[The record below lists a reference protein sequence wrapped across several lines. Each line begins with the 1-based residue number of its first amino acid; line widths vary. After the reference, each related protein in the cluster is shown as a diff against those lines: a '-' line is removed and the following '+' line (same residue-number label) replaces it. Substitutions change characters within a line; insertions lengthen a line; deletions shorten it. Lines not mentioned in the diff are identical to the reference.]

1 VLAVTDKET
10 SGPHFNETGHT
21 MPSRLDPAAQQAIRD
36 TTVALLDSLGVRNA
50 ICHTEI
56 RHTAGGPR
64 IIETHT
70 RPGGDNIRDL
80 LRLSAGIDIYDT
92 FFGLL
97 AGKPFTPPA
106 ALRQAAAIR
115 FLTPSGGRVTS
126 VSGVSR
132 ALRMSGVEDV
142 DVAVEAGDLAPEPTG
157 NQHRCGHVI
166 AVGGTAAEAAARADA
181 ARAAIAIT
189 TRKERAA

>member
-1 VLAVTDKET
+1 MLAVTDKET

-56 RHTAGGPR
+56 RHTAGGRR

-106 ALRQAAAIR
+106 AFRQAAVIR
-115 FLTPSGGRVTS
+115 FLTPPGGRVTS

-132 ALRMSGVEDV
+132 ALRMPGVEDV

-157 NQHRCGHVI
+157 NQHRCGHVF

-189 TRKERAA
+189 TQKERAG